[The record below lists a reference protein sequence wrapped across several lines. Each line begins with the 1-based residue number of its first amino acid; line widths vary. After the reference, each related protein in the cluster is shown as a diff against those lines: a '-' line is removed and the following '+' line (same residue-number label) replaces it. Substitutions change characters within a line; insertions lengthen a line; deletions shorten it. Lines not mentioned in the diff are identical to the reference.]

1 MVAERDAELLR
12 GLTDRMACIRHAEQP
27 SLQLSTI
34 TNTLFIFHLTQSLVF
49 NVIFTMHFLSSL
61 ATVALAATSVIAA
74 PASLDARSD
83 SCSFSGSSGAANAI
97 KNKKSCSTITLSN
110 LVVPA
115 GTTLDLTNLKKGT
128 NVVFKGTTTFGY
140 KEWKGPLVSISG
152 DHITVDGTGA
162 TLDADGSRWWDTKG
176 TNGGKTKPK
185 MFYAHKMT
193 NSVIKGIV
201 SFV

>member
-1 MVAERDAELLR
+1 
-12 GLTDRMACIRHAEQP
+12 
-27 SLQLSTI
+27 
-34 TNTLFIFHLTQSLVF
+34 
-49 NVIFTMHFLSSL
+49 MHFISSL

-74 PASLDARSD
+74 PASLDARAD

-115 GTTLDLTNLKKGT
+115 GTTLDLTNLQKGT

-201 SFV
+201 RFASSRVRPSTADFRFLDDQELPRPGLLDQQR

>member
-1 MVAERDAELLR
+1 M
-12 GLTDRMACIRHAEQP
+12 H
-27 SLQLSTI
+27 
-34 TNTLFIFHLTQSLVF
+34 LFT
-49 NVIFTMHFLSSL
+49 SL

-74 PASLDARSD
+74 PAKRD
-83 SCSFSGSSGAANAI
+83 SCTFTNAADAI

-115 GTTLDLTNLKKGT
+115 GTTLDLTNLQKGT

-201 SFV
+201 SPVLESRITVQMLTLNPRRSRTAPFRFSASTTPRACR